1 MKRLILALSVLL
13 ASASAAAAQQT
24 PAGVGL
30 SGPPVVTFVEAGR
43 LLADPS
49 NGVVQRSKTLV
60 ISGNQVVDIR
70 DGFVGDPAQ
79 GRVIDLRDSFV
90 LPGLI
95 DSHVHLTG
103 QQNPNSR
110 LEEVT
115 QSEAAQAMV
124 GARYARRTLMAGFT
138 TVQDVGGNMEAVRAL
153 RAGVEA
159 GEFPGPRMR
168 IAGGAVTPTGGHAD
182 INGWS
187 VEVMRANG
195 SPYACNGAD
204 DCARAVR
211 QLVQE
216 GADVIKI
223 TATGGVLSSTGAG
236 VEQQFFQE
244 ELDAIVGA
252 AHMMGRK
259 VTAHA
264 HGVTGINAF
273 LRAGGDSIEHG
284 TYLDRESIRLFRDND
299 AVLVPTVM
307 AGEWVANQADAGW
320 MTPFQAA
327 KARVVGP
334 LMLEMVRRA
343 HEGGVTIA
351 FGTDSGVSAH
361 GDNAREFLLYTMAG
375 MTEMEALATA
385 TTVGAR
391 HVQLEDEIGRIAP
404 GFSADIV
411 ATNGDPLENIEEL
424 MDIDFVM
431 ARGVVHKNEE

>member
-1 MKRLILALSVLL
+1 MNRTIAALGALTLTAAPAFADDHGEAPLTVIHAGHLI
-13 ASASAAAAQQT
+13 AAPGEERVQSEVSILVR
-24 PAGVGL
+24 GD
-30 SGPPVVTFVEAGR
+30 SIEAIE
-43 LLADPS
+43 
-49 NGVVQRSKTLV
+49 N
-60 ISGNQVVDIR
+60 
-70 DGFVGDPAQ
+70 GFVSPDGAEIVDLSNAWVMP
-79 GRVIDLRDSFV
+79 GFIDA
-90 LPGLI
+90 
-95 DSHVHLTG
+95 HVHITNEQGPGRRISAFTEGSADRAIDGVL
-103 QQNPNSR
+103 
-110 LEEVT
+110 
-115 QSEAAQAMV
+115 
-124 GARYARRTLMAGFT
+124 YAGRTLMAGFT
-138 TVQDVGGNMEAVRAL
+138 TVQDVGGDMEAVGAL

-159 GEFPGPRMR
+159 GDIIGPRLR
-168 IAGGAVTPTGGHAD
+168 IAGGAVTPTGGHGD
-182 INGWS
+182 VNGWS
-187 VEVMRANG
+187 VEFMRQNA
-195 SPYACNGAD
+195 SPYACNGPA
-204 DCARAVR
+204 DCARATR

-236 VEQQFFQE
+236 VEQQFFE
-244 ELDAIVGA
+244 DELEAIVEA
-252 AHMMGRK
+252 AHMMGRR

-284 TYLDRESIRLFRDND
+284 TYLDRDSMRLFRDND
-299 AVLVPTVM
+299 AVLVPTAM

-327 KARVVGP
+327 KARMVGP
-334 LMLEMVRRA
+334 QMLEMVRRA

-385 TTVGAR
+385 TTIGAR
-391 HVQLEDEIGRIAP
+391 HVQLEDTIGRIAP
-404 GFSADIV
+404 GFAADIV
-411 ATNGDPLENIEEL
+411 ATNGDPLADIEEL